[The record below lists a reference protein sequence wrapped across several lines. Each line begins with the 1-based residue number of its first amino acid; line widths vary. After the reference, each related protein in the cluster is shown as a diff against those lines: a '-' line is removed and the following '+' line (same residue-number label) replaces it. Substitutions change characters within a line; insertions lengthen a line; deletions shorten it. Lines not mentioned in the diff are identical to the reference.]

1 MPRGDKVQ
9 IMTYPVKLPAD
20 NEVEAFNT
28 VAIPILKQIHSNNME
43 NRELASLRDSL
54 LKTLLSDATK

>member
-1 MPRGDKVQ
+1 
-9 IMTYPVKLPAD
+9 MTYPVKLPAD